1 MFSPQNML
9 RNIRGLSES
18 ARTFPYEQY
27 LITSFPFF
35 VILLV
40 QGFDI
45 SLYSILLL
53 LPFIIIMAGLF
64 MYNTICD
71 APQDPKHKNPIT
83 RGDISKRSVK
93 LGMWTCV
100 ILSILLVLLL
110 YRSYLSILVFLFYVF
125 LSFSYSGLKLRFK
138 ETILGPPLASF
149 LLFCAAPLLLLV
161 EFDYFTIPS
170 ILLLL
175 GIFFIYFG
183 HEIKHTVIEYDM
195 DKSASC
201 KTFAVTLGRK
211 YSTIIEYL
219 LLIIGFGLLICSS
232 FLVGNSLSVNAIFV
246 VLALISI
253 ISTISYGLKKKF
265 NINEDMLKN
274 DLPYIVTKI
283 IYVGY
288 ACLILNLPLLIVFFI
303 IWILFTDK
311 YL

>member
-1 MFSPQNML
+1 MFSFQKL
-9 RNIRGLSES
+9 LGYIRGISES

-53 LPFIIIMAGLF
+53 LPFVIIMAGLF

-83 RGDISKRSVK
+83 RGDISERRVK
-93 LGMWTCV
+93 LAMWSCV
-100 ILSILLVLLL
+100 IVSILMVFLL
-110 YRSYLSILVFLFYVF
+110 YKSYLAILVFLFYVF

-138 ETILGPPLASF
+138 ETFLGPPLASF

-161 EFDYFTIPS
+161 EFDYFSLPS

-175 GIFFIYFG
+175 GIFSIYFG

-201 KTFAVTLGRK
+201 KTFAVTIGRK

-219 LLIIGFGLLICSS
+219 LLIIGFGLIICSS
-232 FLVGNSLSVNAIFV
+232 LIVGNSLPLNAVFV
-246 VLALISI
+246 VLALISL
-253 ISTISYGLKKKF
+253 ISTISYGFKKKF
-265 NINEDMLKN
+265 NIDEDLLRN
-274 DLPYIVTKI
+274 DMPYIVTKI